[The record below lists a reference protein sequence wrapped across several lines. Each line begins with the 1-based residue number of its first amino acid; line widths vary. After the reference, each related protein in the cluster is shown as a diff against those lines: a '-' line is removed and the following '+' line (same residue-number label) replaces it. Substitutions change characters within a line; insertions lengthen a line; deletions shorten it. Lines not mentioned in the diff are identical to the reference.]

1 MVSELLRSLIESPNA
16 AADEV
21 LVEALRLADVTEQ
34 LPLVAAILARGRVA
48 GLCGLVD
55 VYDKLPESM
64 QLQILA
70 NVKSLHPALR
80 ECGRSERPERRLAAM
95 KLIAQGR
102 QGRLSYVL
110 SENLHSGDET
120 LGKCAAGAMT
130 ALARWVVRSTRQ
142 LQFGEADDIGPLVSQ
157 GVAGY
162 EGSDASVYQQLL
174 ENRREIEGAVVRAI
188 ELHRG
193 SRQQELLHAA
203 LLLCDSA
210 DSQVM
215 QILTVSR
222 HGGQGVFIRR
232 VQQTPESEHV
242 PAFLLA
248 AGRGGL
254 RTHFGQAFARIEGA
268 TSLDALL
275 RRTHWLKDHAMQLC
289 LRQATT
295 GPWLDEASLAADL
308 VRRGPRDLVS
318 VARWVSLSGL
328 SDDEKAQRLG
338 VLMQATAGDSKAR
351 LGVMRSAMSIGS
363 ASLPTMTEI
372 VRGEDERLARIAARH
387 AVRFGSREQETAL
400 LASTADAADSVRRV
414 VSRSAGRTSFEA
426 FWDRYDKLPEDI
438 RRDAGRAML
447 KLLPDGLQR
456 LARRLSSGDA
466 DGRVRA
472 MQIVADLGLVAGLK
486 ERFLPLCSHAS
497 PRVRSK
503 AVSLLGSIG
512 VKAIDTLLE
521 KAASDPDARVRA
533 NAVEVMEQRSNGR
546 FVPVLT
552 EKARHGANR
561 ERANAIKALAR
572 MRAGVVHGQLSEML
586 HDTRPEHRV
595 SALWCL
601 RKLGWWKLLRDV
613 ADLARADD
621 NIRVKRYAMGVL
633 NAAAV
638 ELKQARA
645 GVASLQGVT
654 PAGSTVG
661 FNSALPSK
669 SIASPTRP
677 ARGAA
682 APLDET
688 AAVAQANR
696 ASATTEMKRPRTET
710 TIPRAAA

>member
-34 LPLVAAILARGRVA
+34 LPLVAALLARGRVT

-64 QLQILA
+64 QLEILS

-80 ECGRSERPERRLAAM
+80 ECGRSEHSERRLAAM

-142 LQFGEADDIGPLVSQ
+142 LQFGETDDIGPLVAQ
-157 GVAGY
+157 GAAGY

-174 ENRREIEGAVVRAI
+174 ENRREIESAIVRAI

-203 LLLCDSA
+203 MLLCESA

-232 VQQTPESEHV
+232 VQQTPEAEHV

-275 RRTHWLKDHAMQLC
+275 RRTHWLTDHAMQLC

-295 GPWLDEASLAADL
+295 GPWLDEGSLAADL
-308 VRRGPRDLVS
+308 VRRGPRELSS
-318 VARWVSLSGL
+318 VARWISLSGL
-328 SDDEKAQRLG
+328 SDDEKGQRMG
-338 VLMQATAGDSKAR
+338 VLLQSTAGDARAR
-351 LGVMRSAMSIGS
+351 LGVMRAAMSIGS
-363 ASLPTMTEI
+363 ASLPLMTDI
-372 VRGEDERLARIAARH
+372 VRGQDERLARIAARY
-387 AVRFGSREQETAL
+387 AVRVGSREQETAL
-400 LASTADAADSVRRV
+400 LASTADASDSVRRI

-426 FWDRYDKLPEDI
+426 FWDRYDKLPDAV

-456 LARRLSSGDA
+456 LARRLASGDA
-466 DGRVRA
+466 DSRVRA

-486 ERFLPLCSHAS
+486 ERLLPLCSHVS

-521 KAASDPDARVRA
+521 KAARDPDARVRA

-552 EKARHGANR
+552 EKARDGANR

-572 MRAGVVHGQLSEML
+572 MRAGIVHGQLSEML

-613 ADLARADD
+613 ADLARADE
-621 NIRVKRYAMGVL
+621 NVRVKRYAMGVL
-633 NAAAV
+633 SAAAL

-645 GVASLQGVT
+645 GIASSQSVT
-654 PAGSTVG
+654 STSSTIG
-661 FNSALPSK
+661 AKSGTPTI
-669 SIASPTRP
+669 SIAAATRSVQSPT
-677 ARGAA
+677 
-682 APLDET
+682 APLDVST
-688 AAVAQANR
+688 AVAEANL
-696 ASATTEMKRPRTET
+696 ASARGE
-710 TIPRAAA
+710 IASPRAAA